1 MRRVLISMS
10 IPAVL
15 AIGIFVGGWL
25 LQPKPR
31 INQETLDGIK
41 VGMTLSE
48 VEATIGAP
56 PGDYGVGKGEIEFWT
71 GREPPRGK
79 LRNDYKAWLGQTG
92 AICVWFDANGKA
104 ADYEVFDVYREH
116 DSNFDRLL
124 AWLGLKAKNPQ
135 PVTKIE

>member
-1 MRRVLISMS
+1 MPAAAAGRAGADWILPLGPAGCAELDDSCPCASAPDGDADSMRG
-10 IPAVL
+10 A
-15 AIGIFVGGWL
+15 
-25 LQPKPR
+25 
-31 INQETLDGIK
+31 DG
-41 VGMTLSE
+41 S
-48 VEATIGAP
+48 
-56 PGDYGVGKGEIEFWT
+56 
-71 GREPPRGK
+71 
-79 LRNDYKAWLGQTG
+79 